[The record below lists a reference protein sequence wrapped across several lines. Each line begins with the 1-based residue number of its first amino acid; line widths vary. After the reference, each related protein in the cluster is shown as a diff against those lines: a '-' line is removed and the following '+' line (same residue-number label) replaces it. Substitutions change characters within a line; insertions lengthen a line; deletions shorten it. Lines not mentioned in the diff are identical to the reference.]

1 MNSEVII
8 TVDGKEIKA
17 QKGENLMKTLK
28 ENNVFIPS
36 LCYHKYLTPTG
47 ACRMCLVKINDGKK
61 LITSC
66 TISIEDGMRIVTTND
81 EIENIR
87 KTILEQILSE
97 HNYDCPVCSK
107 NGECELQELAYK
119 YEIGVMKN
127 RTMKSIWGKIDNK
140 KDLSSP
146 VLNYDSRKCIK
157 CGRCIK
163 ACDEIQGKAVL
174 SFVQRGINT
183 YVNAGFGDWRNSEC
197 DGCGECVQSCPTEAL
212 IEKPLVE
219 RVRAI
224 DVGRRVK
231 TTCGYCGVGCQLD
244 VWVKDDRIVK
254 IKGYD
259 EVPNKGRLCVKGR
272 FGYEFARHPKR
283 LTKPLI
289 KKNGSFVESD
299 WDEAL
304 DLVSKTFSQIKTEY
318 GSEALTGLASAK
330 CTNEDNY
337 VFQKFIRS
345 VFGTNSVDH
354 CARLCHAPTVAG
366 LVKAFGSGAMT
377 NSIGEL
383 ENADCILVTGAN
395 VTESHPV
402 TATYIKRAVKKGAK
416 LIIIDPRKIDLVQH
430 STLWLRQKLGTDVA
444 WINGMIHIIIREG
457 WADNDFIRNRCE
469 NFDELKEAV
478 KDFTPER
485 VEEITGISKGDLL
498 SASEIYAKSGKSSIV
513 YAMGITQHITG
524 TDNVLSLANLTM
536 SAGQIGRESTGVNPL
551 RGQNNVQGAC
561 DLGALPN
568 VYSGYQKVSDPEM
581 KSKFEKLWNVDELSD
596 KVGLTVVEMMNAI
609 LSDKV
614 KGMYIMGENPMLSDP
629 NLRHVEEAL
638 NKIDFLVVQD
648 IFLTETAKF
657 ADVVLPAVSYLEKEG
672 TFTNSGRRI
681 LRVRKAIEPIGET
694 KPDWQITCEI
704 ARRMGYDISYESA
717 NEIME
722 EIASVTPIYGGIHY
736 DRLEKEHLQWPCPD
750 REHKGTKFLHKD
762 KFARG
767 RGHFNAV
774 DFIPPAE
781 KSDDE
786 YPFMMTTGRVLYHY
800 HTATMTR
807 KSTPLNEYVKDA
819 YVEMSPYDL
828 NRLNLKDR
836 DRVKVSSR
844 RGEIEIYVKESDRV
858 APGNLFIPFHFAE
871 SPANMLTNDQ
881 LDPKS
886 KIPELKVS
894 ACRVE
899 RI

>member
-1 MNSEVII
+1 MSSEVII
-8 TVDGKEIKA
+8 KVDGKEIKVK
-17 QKGENLMKTLK
+17 QGENLLKTLK
-28 ENNVFIPS
+28 QNKIFIPS

-47 ACRMCLVKINDGKK
+47 ACRMCLVKINEGQK
-61 LITSC
+61 LTTSC
-66 TISIEDGMRIVTTND
+66 NTSVTDGMSVITTDD

-87 KTILEQILSE
+87 KTILEQILTE

-107 NGECELQELAYK
+107 NGECELQKLAYR
-119 YEIGVMKN
+119 YEIGIMKN
-127 RTMKSIWGKIDNK
+127 RKMKSIWGKIDNK
-140 KDLSSP
+140 KDPSSP
-146 VLNYDSRKCIK
+146 VLNYDSRRCIK
-157 CGRCIK
+157 CGRCVK

-183 YVNAGFGDWRNSEC
+183 YVNAGFSDWKSSEC
-197 DGCGECVQSCPTEAL
+197 DGCGECVQYCPTEAL

-219 RVRAI
+219 RVRVL
-224 DVGRRVK
+224 DVDRRVR

-244 VWVKDDRIVK
+244 VWVKNDRIVK

-259 EVPNKGRLCVKGR
+259 DEPNKGRLCVKGR
-272 FGYEFARHPKR
+272 FGYEFARHPER

-289 KKNGSFVESD
+289 RKNGSFVESS

-304 DLVSKTFSQIKTEY
+304 DLVAETFSKIKAQY
-318 GSEALTGLASAK
+318 GAEALTGLASAK

-337 VFQKFIRS
+337 VFQKFIRA

-354 CARLCHAPTVAG
+354 CARLCHAPTVSG

-402 TATYIKRAVKKGAK
+402 TATYIKRAVRKGAK
-416 LIIIDPRKIDLVQH
+416 LIIVDPRKIDLVQH
-430 STLWLRQKLGTDVA
+430 SALWLRQKLGTDVA
-444 WINGMIHIIIREG
+444 WINGIIHIIIREG
-457 WADNDFIRNRCE
+457 WVDTDFIRERCE
-469 NFDELKEAV
+469 NFDELKKAV
-478 KDFTPER
+478 KDFSPER
-485 VEEITGISKGDLL
+485 VEEITGIPKDELFK
-498 SASEIYAKSGKSSIV
+498 ASEMYAKAEKASIV

-536 SAGQIGRESTGVNPL
+536 TTGQIGRVSTGVNPL

-568 VYSGYQKVSDPEM
+568 VYSGYQKVDNPDM
-581 KSKFEKLWNVDELSD
+581 KAKFETLWNVDRLSD
-596 KVGLTVVEMMNAI
+596 KVGLTVVEMMNAV

-614 KGMYIMGENPMLSDP
+614 KAMYIMGENPMLSDP

-638 NKIDFLVVQD
+638 SKIDFLVVQD
-648 IFLTETAKF
+648 IFLTETAKL
-657 ADVVLPAVSYLEKEG
+657 ADVILPALSCFEKEG

-681 LRVRKAIEPIGET
+681 LRVNKALDQIGDA
-694 KPDWQITCEI
+694 KLDWKIITEI
-704 ARRMGYDISYESA
+704 ARRMGYEMAYENA

-736 DRLEKEHLQWPCPD
+736 DRLEKEHLQWPCLN
-750 REHKGTKFLHKD
+750 REHKGTQYLHKD

-767 RGHFNAV
+767 KGHFNAV

-781 KSDDE
+781 KADEE
-786 YPFMMTTGRVLYHY
+786 YPFMLTTGRILYHY

-807 KSTPLNEYVKDA
+807 KSTPLNQYVKDA
-819 YVEMSPYDL
+819 YVEMSPYDVKKL
-828 NRLNLKDR
+828 SLKDK
-836 DRVKVSSR
+836 DRIKVSSR
-844 RGEIEIYVKESDRV
+844 RGQIEIYVKESDRV

-894 ACRVE
+894 ACKVE
-899 RI
+899 KI